1 MDALMLNLSVL
12 WNWSS
17 FKLKR
22 QQSVGLLPRLGAWEL
37 M

>member
-17 FKLKR
+17 FKQQR
-22 QQSVGLLPRLGAWEL
+22 QERVALLAEL
-37 M
+37 L

>member
-1 MDALMLNLSVL
+1 MLNLFVL

-22 QQSVGLLPRLGAWEL
+22 QESVGLLAELGGSEL
-37 M
+37 MCNDH

>member
-12 WNWSS
+12 QNRSS

-22 QQSVGLLPRLGAWEL
+22 QESVGVLPKLGGSEL

>member
-1 MDALMLNLSVL
+1 MLNLSVL

-22 QQSVGLLPRLGAWEL
+22 QESVGVLPELGDSEL